1 VVRERGDFA
10 GLDEKDKSLGDPG
23 HASSKRRRAV
33 NEEALGGTVASC
45 CARSGCEPER
55 SSVVGKGGALQ
66 WRDCVGFEPFFYRK
80 FRGRIFLSPIQIGA
94 I

>member
-66 WRDCVGFEPFFYRK
+66 WRDCVGFEPFF
-80 FRGRIFLSPIQIGA
+80 IGNLEEEFFSHPFK
-94 I
+94 